1 MVRDASAYVREVH
14 HMAELRH
21 YNNAGATSIP
31 WATLQDENLSFLARG
46 VLGDALSRA
55 PGWDFSIERMA
66 RSCKAK
72 VKGSGREAVAA
83 ACRELEDAG
92 YRRVVDERGADGRI
106 RRFADFAFRPVPEWA
121 AQAKANRAKRSTKGA
136 PSEANRTTA
145 SRSSATPHEEQAG
158 ETPGGTELREPVARE
173 TSAVK
178 GTTGE
183 NNTHS
188 GPAPVEEVPDP
199 WADDK
204 SVCVDIP
211 EGGVRASVSW
221 NVTADHI
228 DAGRRI
234 IEERTHPAALAL
246 LAEADVLTLAEKT
259 GALLARGWDPQ
270 AVVRAWPRTNAETFA
285 PMRVIEPALD
295 RLVRQDP
302 PAQRAPRTGARA
314 NPNAVAR
321 LRARALDAAARF
333 EDVPTDHEN
342 AAAAGQA
349 GLWRLTKWIH
359 SADAAALTAWLAAP
373 TPEAPVMAE

>member
-92 YRRVVDERGADGRI
+92 YRRVVDERGPDGRI

-121 AQAKANRAKRSTKGA
+121 QQAKANRAKRSTKA
-136 PSEANRTTA
+136 ASAAENRTTA
-145 SRSSATPHEEQAG
+145 SRSTGSQREEQAG
-158 ETPGGTELREPVARE
+158 ETPGGTELRQPVGRE

-188 GPAPVEEVPDP
+188 APAPVEEVPDP
-199 WADDK
+199 WAADNG
-204 SVCVDIP
+204 VCVDIP

-228 DAGRRI
+228 DAGRQI
-234 IEERTHPAALAL
+234 ITERTHPAALAL

-259 GALLARGWDPQ
+259 GALLARGWTAQ
-270 AVVRAWPRTNAETFA
+270 GVARAWPRTNAETFA

-295 RLVRQDP
+295 KLVRQAP
-302 PAQRAPRTGARA
+302 PTARAQRAARSG
-314 NPNAVAR
+314 VKVEL
-321 LRARALDAAARF
+321 LRMRAFEAAARF
-333 EDVPTDHEN
+333 EEQGDTQH
-342 AAAAGQA
+342 

-359 SADAAALTAWLAAP
+359 TADADALTAWLAAP
-373 TPEAPVMAE
+373 APDAPAMAE

>member
-1 MVRDASAYVREVH
+1 
-14 HMAELRH
+14 MAELRPH
-21 YNNAGATSIP
+21 HNNSGSVNIP
-31 WATLQDENLSFLARG
+31 WETAQDENLSFLARG
-46 VLGDALSRA
+46 VLLDALSRP

-66 RSCKAK
+66 RSCKAT
-72 VKGSGREAVAA
+72 VKGAGRDAVAA

-92 YRRVVDERGADGRI
+92 YRRVGQTNGEGGRI
-106 RRFADFAFRPVPEWA
+106 TRWVQFAFRPVPEWA
-121 AQAKANRAKRSTKGA
+121 AAAAANRAKRGGGVPGTRG
-136 PSEANRTTA
+136 PVNRGTA
-145 SRSSATPHEEQAG
+145 SRNTAPPA
-158 ETPGGTELREPVARE
+158 ETPGSTVNRDAVPRDARAVRE
-173 TSAVK
+173 T
-178 GTTGE
+178 TTE
-183 NNTHS
+183 NNTHT
-188 GPAPVEEVPDP
+188 GPGAANVPPDP
-199 WADDK
+199 WGDDNR
-204 SVCVDIP
+204 VCVDIP

-259 GALLARGWDPQ
+259 GALLARGWPAQ
-270 AVVRAWPRTNAETFA
+270 AVARAWPRTNEATFA

-321 LRARALDAAARF
+321 LRARALDVAARF
-333 EDVPTDHEN
+333 EDMHTDHGA

-349 GLWRLTKWIH
+349 GLWRLTKWLH
-359 SADAAALTAWLAAP
+359 SADADALTAWLADP
-373 TPEAPVMAE
+373 TPEVPDTPA